1 MIRIIIGPDGIKR
14 KGLDQVTK
22 SLIKEA
28 HKMSKEN
35 GCEIIFL
42 TGITNNDI
50 SYIVDFRITWTLCR
64 CRRELRFPTI
74 KAFSR
79 DSEIAP
85 TEEV

>member
-1 MIRIIIGPDGIKR
+1 MAGNVDRH
-14 KGLDQVTK
+14 LTY
-22 SLIKEA
+22 LI
-28 HKMSKEN
+28 
-35 GCEIIFL
+35 
-42 TGITNNDI
+42 
-50 SYIVDFRITWTLCR
+50 YIVDFRITWTLSR

>member
-1 MIRIIIGPDGIKR
+1 MGMNQICLLG
-14 KGLDQVTK
+14 GLRYVTDFLVSANQV
-22 SLIKEA
+22 
-28 HKMSKEN
+28 
-35 GCEIIFL
+35 
-42 TGITNNDI
+42 
-50 SYIVDFRITWTLCR
+50 IVDFRITWTLCR